1 MLLHWHRTLLLA
13 WSVSLRLRRNGT
25 LLRCDALL
33 RCRSAALLSHR
44 SAALLGCWC
53 STLLHCWCSALLRC
67 RCAALLSHRSA
78 ALLGRWC
85 STLLHCWCSTLLSGW
100 GAALPRVVGVLCHGG
115 SDFVGVLLFADDGR
129 GRRSYGAC
137 VPYRLW
143 PGEISRLAVIGVV
156 ELLLVLG
163 GCLSYLTLLR

>member
-44 SAALLGCWC
+44 SAALLGC
-53 STLLHCWCSALLRC
+53 
-67 RCAALLSHRSA
+67 
-78 ALLGRWC
+78 WC